1 MPAQNFKFVS
11 PGIFI
16 NEIDNSQLTAT
27 PEDIGPL
34 VIGRSERGPAL
45 RPVKDESFSDFVEI
59 FGNPIPGGKGGD
71 IWRDGNYTAPTYAVY
86 ADQAWLRNN
95 STLTF
100 I

>member
-1 MPAQNFKFVS
+1 MSVKKFKFVS
-11 PGIFI
+11 PGVFI
-16 NEIDNSQLTAT
+16 DEIDNSGLPAVS
-27 PEDIGPL
+27 ENLGPI
-34 VIGRSERGPAL
+34 VIGRAQRGPGM
-45 RPVKDESFSDFVEI
+45 RPVKVESFSEFIEV
-59 FGNPIPGGKGGD
+59 FGNPVPGGRGGD